1 MDSSYSSGDRFWLF
15 LEGWYPWMLAL
26 CAAVASL
33 FFDLAA
39 TDGFRDLLQSTVNL
53 SAIVVGF
60 LATAKSILF
69 TIGQKEIVVAMKK
82 TDKWGMLI
90 DYMMTAIYTAFV
102 LAMVSGS
109 LLLMK
114 FSKPEEWHRW
124 VACAWV
130 FCLFLALFSCLRII
144 RFFARILKMK

>member
-1 MDSSYSSGDRFWLF
+1 MDNSFSTNDRLQVL
-15 LEGWYPWMLAL
+15 LEGWYPWILAL
-26 CAAVASL
+26 GASVAAF
-33 FFDLAA
+33 FFDLAG

-90 DYMMTAIYTAFV
+90 DYMMTAIYTALI
-102 LAMVSGS
+102 LAMASGS
-109 LLLMK
+109 LLLVK
-114 FSKPEEWHRW
+114 FSKPERWHHW
-124 VACAWV
+124 LACAWV
-130 FCLFLALFSCLRII
+130 FCLFLALFSSLRVI
-144 RFFARILKMK
+144 RFFAKILKMQ